1 MATSKNLSPGLSES
15 GRMRMKGLLE
25 MTLLIFS
32 MSHLNGGERARSGEE
47 QRTGASPGPRQM

>member
-25 MTLLIFS
+25 MTLFIFG
-32 MSHLNGGERARSGEE
+32 MCHLSGGERVRSGEE
-47 QRTGASPGPRQM
+47 QRAGASPGPRQM